1 MRRGWSLI
9 EVKLDVNVSHEHL
22 GSVRVLSASST
33 VAVILGEP
41 DDSARNITETFSK
54 LSVGRNSI
62 INFSY
67 VLFAKVCICLKEDLS
82 NVVSSSS
89 NLEDVGLEVRN
100 QSLRSAIVR
109 SVKAEAG
116 NFETDLIEAAVLL
129 NIETNLV
136 EFTDGLE
143 DLKEVSTSKIFVK
156 LNHVS
161 IGSLTEALLISA
173 FRFVLVES
181 FAITV

>member
-1 MRRGWSLI
+1 
-9 EVKLDVNVSHEHL
+9 
-22 GSVRVLSASST
+22 
-33 VAVILGEP
+33 
-41 DDSARNITETFSK
+41 
-54 LSVGRNSI
+54 
-62 INFSY
+62 
-67 VLFAKVCICLKEDLS
+67 
-82 NVVSSSS
+82 
-89 NLEDVGLEVRN
+89 LEVRN
-100 QSLRSAIVR
+100 QSLRSAIVS

-143 DLKEVSTSKIFVK
+143 DLKEVSTGKIFVK